1 MKSISLFIALILLTL
16 TACPSSGG
24 NVVPASAPGY
34 NVTVLFDSTVQDK
47 YKQSFR
53 DAAARWEKIITG
65 DLPDVTNVSTSSI
78 CKEVSVPG
86 TVTVDDVVILVGT
99 FTEAPGGLLGFAG
112 PCGVRKSNALTIL
125 GEMKFDTKDMDGLL
139 ADGQLNATI
148 THEMGHVLGLG
159 TLWDNLNLVKY
170 AGDADKN
177 GCDDNPR
184 YTGAKGIAEY
194 KKLGGAD
201 ADVPVENG
209 FGPGSCEGHWRESI
223 FKKEL
228 MTSFLN
234 DGTNPLSK
242 LSIASM
248 EDLGYTVSY
257 ASAELFSLS
266 LPDLLPQAQPL
277 EATHTILVR
286 PTGVMNDRP

>member
-1 MKSISLFIALILLTL
+1 MKFISPFALLILLTL
-16 TACPSSGG
+16 TACPSSS
-24 NVVPASAPGY
+24 NTVPPDAPGY
-34 NVTVLFDSTVQDK
+34 NVTVLFDSSVQDK

-65 DLPDVTNVSTSSI
+65 DLPNVTNVSTSSN
-78 CKEVSVPG
+78 CSEVSVPG
-86 TVTVDDVVILVGT
+86 TVTVDDVAILVGT
-99 FTEAPGGLLGFAG
+99 FSDGAGGLLGFAG

-125 GEMKFDTKDMDGLL
+125 GEMKFDTKDMDSLL

-194 KKLGGAD
+194 KKLLGAD

-209 FGPGSCEGHWRESI
+209 FGSGSCEGHWRESV

-234 DGTNPLSK
+234 SGTNPLSR

-257 ASAELFSLS
+257 SSAELFTLS

-277 EATHTILVR
+277 KTTQTILIR
-286 PTGVMNDRP
+286 PTSVIDDRP

>member
-1 MKSISLFIALILLTL
+1 MKFTSLLIVLLLML
-16 TACPSSGG
+16 TACPSS
-24 NVVPASAPGY
+24 NVVPPSAPGY
-34 NVTVLFDSTVQDK
+34 NVTVLFDSSVQEK

-65 DLPDVTNVSTSSI
+65 DLTDVAGVSTSSN
-78 CKEVSVPG
+78 CSEVNVPG
-86 TVTVDDVVILVGT
+86 TVTVDDLVILVGT

-184 YTGAKGIAEY
+184 YTGAKGVAEY
-194 KKLGGAD
+194 KKLLGAD

-209 FGPGSCEGHWRESI
+209 FGPGSCEGHWRESA

-234 DGTNPLSK
+234 DGTNPLSR
-242 LSIASM
+242 LTIASM
-248 EDLGYTVSY
+248 EDLGYAVSY
-257 ASAELFSLS
+257 ESAEAFTLS
-266 LPDLLPQAQPL
+266 LPDLLPQVQPL
-277 EATHTILVR
+277 AATRTILVR
-286 PTGVMNDRP
+286 PTVVINDRP